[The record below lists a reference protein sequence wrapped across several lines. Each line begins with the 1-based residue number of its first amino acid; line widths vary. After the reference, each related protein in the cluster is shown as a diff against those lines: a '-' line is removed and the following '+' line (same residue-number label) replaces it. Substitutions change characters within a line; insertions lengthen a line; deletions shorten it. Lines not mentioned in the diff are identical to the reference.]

1 MARIQP
7 IEESEASGVVL
18 EVFNEMKALRN
29 MPTIPP
35 IWRAMARRPQYL
47 KTTWDRYKAVM
58 LEGSLP
64 LLTKE
69 IVALAVSAAH
79 NCDY

>member
-1 MARIQP
+1 MAKVLP

-29 MPTIPP
+29 MPAIPP

-47 KTTWDRYKAVM
+47 KTTWERYKAVM
-58 LEGSLP
+58 LEGNLS

>member
-1 MARIQP
+1 MP
-7 IEESEASGVVL
+7 KVTPLPESEATGVVL

-29 MPTIPP
+29 MQEIPP
-35 IWRAMARRPQYL
+35 IWRAMARRPEYL
-47 KTTWDRYKAVM
+47 RTTWERYKAVM

-69 IVALAVSAAH
+69 IIALSVSAAH